1 MTAAADAARSLDAEL
16 EAAVRHLA
24 AIERP
29 SASDGEREAAE
40 WIAAALQ
47 SEGCRARI
55 EEERAHGGF
64 WWPIGLLSAVAAG
77 AAALSARRRSLGAL
91 LALGVLAALFDDL
104 DHRTRWFRRL
114 LPQRSTWNVV
124 AEAGDP
130 GATRTV
136 LLTAHH
142 DAAHGGAIFDPRAMA
157 WFARRFP
164 ERHARAAHWPR
175 IMRLVML
182 GPLLVAAGAGLRR
195 RSLSTA
201 GAVASA
207 ASAGVMADI
216 GLRKVVPG
224 ANDNLTSVAVLLAL
238 ARALRRQPLR
248 GLRVVLVSTGSEE
261 SNSEG
266 MQAFG
271 RRHFASLPRETTDF
285 IVLETLGSGRLAAA
299 ESEGFLVHHDYPD
312 DLKALA
318 SECARELGIELERGL
333 RIVFA
338 TDAQLPLHAGYRTM
352 VLGSINELKV
362 PANYHKPSDVAD
374 NVDYA
379 CVADAARLAEAMV
392 RRLAGDDRQRLS
404 ARS

>member
-1 MTAAADAARSLDAEL
+1 MTVTADAARSPAAEL

-29 SASDGEREAAE
+29 SASEGEREAAE
-40 WIAAALQ
+40 WIAAALV
-47 SEGCRARI
+47 GAGWGARV

-64 WWPIGLLSAVAAG
+64 WWPIGLLNAAAVG
-77 AAALSARRRSLGAL
+77 AAALASRRRALGAL
-91 LALGVLAALFDDL
+91 VALGALAALVDDL
-104 DHRTRWFRRL
+104 DHRARWFRRL
-114 LPQRSTWNVV
+114 LPRRPTWNVV

-130 GATRTV
+130 EATRTV
-136 LLTAHH
+136 LVTAHH
-142 DAAHGGAIFDPRAMA
+142 DAAHGGAIYDPAGME

-164 ERHARAAHWPR
+164 ARHERAAHWPR
-175 IMRLVML
+175 IMRLVL
-182 GPLLVAAGAGLRR
+182 VGPLLVAAGAVRGR
-195 RSLSTA
+195 RSLCAA
-201 GAVASA
+201 GAAASA
-207 ASAGVMADI
+207 ASAAVMADI

-224 ANDNLTSVAVLLAL
+224 ANDNLTGVAVLLVL
-238 ARALRRQPLR
+238 ARALRERPVR

-285 IVLETLGSGRLAAA
+285 IVLETLGSGRLAIA
-299 ESEGFLVHHDYPD
+299 ESEGFLVHHDYPE

-318 SECARELGIELERGL
+318 VGCAAELGLELMRGL

-352 VLGSINELKV
+352 VLGSVNEIKM

-374 NVDYA
+374 NVDFA
-379 CVADAARLAEAMV
+379 CVADAARLAETMV
-392 RRLAGDDRQRLS
+392 RRLS
-404 ARS
+404 ARP